1 MDNTINI
8 YLVDDHKIVRDGI
21 KSLLIGNRNIRVIG
35 EAPNGSELLKLLKQK
50 VPDVVVLDLVLPDIS
65 GVELTKTITSE
76 YPCAKT
82 LILTAEMEEAIIL
95 ETVKNGASGFL
106 NKDVAANEFIDA
118 LQLISEGESY
128 FGQRISGI
136 IFKSYMQ
143 KVQSKP
149 GNDKKQFL
157 SEREKEVIVL
167 LSDGLSFKEIGEKLC
182 ISPRTVENHKSRILE
197 KLELKN
203 TIELVKY
210 AIKNNLI
217 SI

>member
-1 MDNTINI
+1 MDGTINI
-8 YLVDDHKIVRDGI
+8 FLVDDHKIVRDGI

-35 EAPNGSELLKLLKQK
+35 EAQNGAELLNLLEQQ
-50 VPDVVVLDLVLPDIS
+50 VPDIVVLDLVMPDIS

-76 YPCAKT
+76 YPSAKT

-106 NKDVAANEFIDA
+106 NKDVAANEFIEA

-143 KVQSKP
+143 KVQNNSV
-149 GNDKKQFL
+149 NDKKQIL
-157 SEREKEVIVL
+157 SEREKEVIAC
-167 LSDGLSFKEIGEKLC
+167 LSDGLSFKEIGEKLY
-182 ISPRTVENHKSRILE
+182 ISPRTVENHRSRILE
-197 KLELKN
+197 KLGLKN
-203 TIELVKY
+203 TVELVKY

-217 SI
+217 SL